1 MIRQANFSPKIKG
14 FNSALKASRFC
25 TLKSHYPS
33 DVQYMGT
40 VDKLKFTTGFVIS
53 YLTLA
58 CENSRP
64 SSLPARMAFRVKD
77 VCDLPPKIPY

>member
-1 MIRQANFSPKIKG
+1 MIRHANFSPKIKG

-40 VDKLKFTTGFVIS
+40 ADKLKFTTGFVIS
-53 YLTLA
+53 YLTLITGKQEDA
-58 CENSRP
+58 MSRFHP
-64 SSLPARMAFRVKD
+64 F
-77 VCDLPPKIPY
+77 